1 MSLTALHILINNCS
15 LGWEEQRRI
24 EDAYLEADELER
36 EYIRHYLNMNQIDKV
51 REGTASKKEINER
64 IKLICGL

>member
-15 LGWEEQRRI
+15 LSWEEQSRI
-24 EDAYLEADELER
+24 ENAYLEADEIER
-36 EYIRHYLNMNQIDKV
+36 EYIRMYLNENQIDKV
-51 REGTASKKEINER
+51 REGCATQREITKR